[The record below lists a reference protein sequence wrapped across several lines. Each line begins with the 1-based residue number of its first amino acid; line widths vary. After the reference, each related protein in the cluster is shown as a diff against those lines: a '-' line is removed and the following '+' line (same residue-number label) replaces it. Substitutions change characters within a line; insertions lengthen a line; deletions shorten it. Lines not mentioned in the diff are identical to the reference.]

1 MNGSLLNGIGRRDDI
16 DTIWNNCGLGDW
28 NGTQYYICS

>member
-1 MNGSLLNGIGRRDDI
+1 MKRKNLMNGSLLNGIGRLDDI

-28 NGTQYYICS
+28 NSA